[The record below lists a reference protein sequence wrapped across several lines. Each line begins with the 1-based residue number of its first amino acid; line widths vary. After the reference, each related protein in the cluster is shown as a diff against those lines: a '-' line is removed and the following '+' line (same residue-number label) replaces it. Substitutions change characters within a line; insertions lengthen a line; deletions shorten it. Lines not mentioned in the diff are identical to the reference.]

1 MRHLIDSFLNH
12 VDSVAI
18 CAEAAYV
25 SNVGCE
31 IGQTQ
36 NEFQFHTSMHP
47 PRSLMLAQIKQL
59 PQLWVLLLHWL
70 VQEVSPPQVVLL

>member
-31 IGQTQ
+31 VGQTR
-36 NEFQFHTSMHP
+36 NEFQFHTSMHY
-47 PRSLMLAQIKQL
+47 INHFIIDTNYNGI
-59 PQLWVLLLHWL
+59 WTN
-70 VQEVSPPQVVLL
+70 